1 MAGNNVTDNNTSFEV
16 DLIRPSIDNIS
27 FSWAQVLNINESN
40 SSGDVYITTSDI
52 EDGQTITATIE
63 TSNYS
68 STVTNN
74 NATITIPQSKLF
86 SLVNGTYNVT
96 VNVSDFAGNDTS
108 NNATFLVDK
117 TAIINSASFSWG
129 NILNINE
136 SEISGNI
143 YITTTGIED
152 LQTINAN
159 IDGSDFSST
168 IIDNS
173 SIVIIP
179 PSKLQTLVDSSH
191 SVLITSS
198 DVLVMMLH
206 LTFHF

>member
-1 MAGNNVTDNNTSFEV
+1 
-16 DLIRPSIDNIS
+16 
-27 FSWAQVLNINESN
+27 
-40 SSGDVYITTSDI
+40 
-52 EDGQTITATIE
+52 
-63 TSNYS
+63 
-68 STVTNN
+68 
-74 NATITIPQSKLF
+74 
-86 SLVNGTYNVT
+86 
-96 VNVSDFAGNDTS
+96 

-136 SEISGNI
+136 SQISGNI

-179 PSKLQTLVDSSH
+179 PSKLQTLVDGSH

-198 DVLVMMLH
+198 DVTGNDASFNISFLVDRTAPIIEDVSFSWDPLLNIPKSNISGIIH
-206 LTFHF
+206 ITTSGVEDNQIIIARFDNYDYTSTVINNNANIGIPSVVLQGL